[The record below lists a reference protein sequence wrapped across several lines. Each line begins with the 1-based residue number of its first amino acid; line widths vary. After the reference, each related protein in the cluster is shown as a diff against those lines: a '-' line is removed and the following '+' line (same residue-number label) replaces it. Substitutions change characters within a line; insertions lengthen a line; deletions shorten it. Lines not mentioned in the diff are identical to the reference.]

1 MTALAMSGEVR
12 NGTIAD
18 FDAGRAGEEFRSEVL
33 HAAAID
39 RADVQFSGV
48 GARRGDDVPYR
59 PKRAIRRASPI
70 RY

>member
-1 MTALAMSGEVR
+1 MSGEVR

-59 PKRAIRRASPI
+59 PKTAMAVLLPVIKSV
-70 RY
+70 